1 MITKAKD
8 AKDACP
14 SCKQTLVCRE
24 VEYKGVKKLQ
34 WQYEN
39 KEVAHFSFDF
49 KSGKSACKESSTG
62 FAETFKTSTQADELN
77 ISGLALDKKQQEA
90 IMKAAEEGVERM
102 LVVFSAT
109 QRKCRAAGL
118 SHPATIGMIFNQV
131 CENRRSSI

>member
-62 FAETFKTSTQADELN
+62 FAETFKTSNQADELN